1 MSALIQTGKH
11 SVHVLRL
18 GNPGCFYSYSTI
30 LATIL
35 TPFFFIISWF
45 LFCHGVWIDFT
56 NFILFNVILAYF
68 RLILNNVG
76 WNLCSFN
83 NLGFILMD
91 QPSLVFS
98 SLLFDKYNTSNKCTS
113 IYYSIQDKYPRE
125 FHILCISQCPRN
137 NHNNSSNR
145 FCKLLCIH
153 FLPHYGRHARLF
165 RNRSF

>member
-56 NFILFNVILAYF
+56 DFILFNIILTCF

-91 QPSLVFS
+91 SLVFS

-113 IYYSIQDKYPRE
+113 VYYSIQDKYPRE